1 MLYFTL
7 LWLFSTSHYQGFT
20 SWHRVHS
27 MPLLSYILLEST
39 SLYQGTTSFYHV
51 STSLYQGSTS
61 HYALD
66 SASFYHS
73 FTSLYHGY
81 TSLYFTLPWLYFTLL
96 QSSSFYH
103 SFTSLYFTLPWLYFT
118 LLDILPRRHS
128 TMLLLDSIS
137 FYSGCTS
144 VCHIFGLFPFP
155 FPCFPVAPPDS
166 TFPDVSPN

>member
-1 MLYFTL
+1 MCDSTSFSLPWPYILYFTRSTWFSDFILYTNLVMLYFTL

-66 SASFYHS
+66 FASFYHS

-96 QSSSFYH
+96 H
-103 SFTSLYFTLPWLYFT
+103 SIPWLYFT
-118 LLDILPRRHS
+118 LP
-128 TMLLLDSIS
+128 
-137 FYSGCTS
+137 
-144 VCHIFGLFPFP
+144 
-155 FPCFPVAPPDS
+155 
-166 TFPDVSPN
+166 